1 LNGVLRLLKKGET
14 AMTLYIGVDFHPYQ
28 QTVCWINRETGELRT
43 QNLRHNRDELDRF
56 YSSFPPATIGV
67 EASSKM
73 NWFED
78 LIFDKGHKLLVGN
91 PVLIRKRAT
100 SRHKNDK
107 RDAENILTL
116 LMNNEFPTLWRRS
129 RESDRLLEV
138 LRLRRSLVRQR
149 TQVCN
154 RLQSMAHEI
163 GLIRGRMRTQRFR
176 EQLES
181 TEMDDVRQLRRRSLL
196 ALLDELE
203 KRVAELERWLKD
215 WADGDE
221 QAQLLLTQTGVGYL
235 TALAMVHTIGDVG
248 RFTSMRQVTAFV
260 GLDPLEKSSSTRI
273 RFGHV
278 SKAGS
283 SLLRQLLVHSAHI
296 AVRRDIRLKSFY
308 RRLVKKK
315 AKAVAKTAA
324 ARKLLVKLAIMLR
337 DSITADE
344 FDTRGSATVD
354 DARETRGH

>member
-1 LNGVLRLLKKGET
+1 
-14 AMTLYIGVDFHPYQ
+14 
-28 QTVCWINRETGELRT
+28 
-43 QNLRHNRDELDRF
+43 
-56 YSSFPPATIGV
+56 
-67 EASSKM
+67 
-73 NWFED
+73 
-78 LIFDKGHKLLVGN
+78 
-91 PVLIRKRAT
+91 
-100 SRHKNDK
+100 
-107 RDAENILTL
+107 
-116 LMNNEFPTLWRRS
+116 
-129 RESDRLLEV
+129 
-138 LRLRRSLVRQR
+138 
-149 TQVCN
+149 
-154 RLQSMAHEI
+154 
-163 GLIRGRMRTQRFR
+163 MRTQRFR